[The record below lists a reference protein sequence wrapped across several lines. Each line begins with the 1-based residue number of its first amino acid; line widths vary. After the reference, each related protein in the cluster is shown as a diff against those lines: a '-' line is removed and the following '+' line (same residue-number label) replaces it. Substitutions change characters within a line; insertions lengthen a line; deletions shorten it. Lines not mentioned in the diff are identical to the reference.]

1 MSDVGIQ
8 KRRQEDVGL
17 PPWAKLALAVT
28 GTTVT
33 TIVAMFLWASATFV
47 SRVEWTAHAAQQSID
62 LERIIATQR
71 VYAEQERDTAS
82 ALGAINVKLG
92 VIEARQLMVL
102 ERLGPIN
109 GNGKK

>member
-17 PPWAKLALAVT
+17 PPWAKLAL
-28 GTTVT
+28 
-33 TIVAMFLWASATFV
+33 
-47 SRVEWTAHAAQQSID
+47 TAHAAQQSID
-62 LERIIATQR
+62 LERIVATQR